1 MNMASTSAHNQSVV
15 VILDASR
22 DDSLKA
28 IGGVLQNFSLKSGD
42 NLTLVAVLHQVNSPS
57 TFPFS
62 AALKRCKTITT
73 YALIKFSY

>member
-1 MNMASTSAHNQSVV
+1 MASASEGDYQSVV

-28 IGGVLQNFSLKSGD
+28 IGGVLEDFSLKSGD
-42 NLTLVAVLHQVNSPS
+42 DLTLIAVLHQVNSPS

-62 AALKRCKTITT
+62 GALKRYCKN
-73 YALIKFSY
+73 